1 MHLLAVVGCVPTCQP
16 AGDQPGQPLIPV
28 DLAIVGAGV
37 AGCSL
42 AAALRQHGWDG
53 SIVLLESGRGPG
65 GRAATRRSRHNPGLA
80 INHGAPLFNMTAAAA
95 SVPVHPILRA
105 LQAGNWIQPF
115 DGEICSL
122 DAAGHFGPVDPSD
135 GFTRG
140 ALWQG
145 MGGMDRL
152 GAGLLDLAGRQPGST
167 QLHSGTLV
175 RRLVPTQPGGPGA
188 WQLQGADGSTL
199 LYSHW
204 LVLSGTLLAHP
215 RCRSMLG
222 WDGVPLQQA
231 AAALGDRLLDQ
242 AAAALAAID
251 APASSNLLLVLPP
264 ELTPLWLDQPWRL
277 LQCTAMAQQRW
288 GLRRVSLQPQ
298 ADGRCAVVAES
309 STVFAERHRHVYGS
323 RSSATQLLGA
333 PSDPKGEAAVL
344 DALERALQEALGL
357 PTAGAERQLMR
368 WGAAFPQA
376 PGLPAAL
383 QLCPQSRI
391 GFCGDYVTSEGF
403 GRIEGAITSAAA
415 LAAQLL
421 PLL

>member
-1 MHLLAVVGCVPTCQP
+1 VS
-16 AGDQPGQPLIPV
+16 
-28 DLAIVGAGV
+28 
-37 AGCSL
+37 GCSL

-65 GRAATRRSRHNPGLA
+65 GRAATRRSRHDPGLG
-80 INHGAPLFNMTAAAA
+80 INHGAPLFNITAAAA
-95 SVPVHPILRA
+95 AGQVHPLLRA
-105 LQAGNWIQPF
+105 LQADNWIQPF
-115 DGEICSL
+115 DGAICSL
-122 DAAGHFGPVDPSD
+122 DDAGQLGPVDPTD
-135 GFTRG
+135 GFSQG

-145 MGGMDRL
+145 RGGMDRL
-152 GAGLLDLAGRQPGST
+152 GAGLLELAARQPGST
-167 QLHSGTLV
+167 QLRSGTLV
-175 RRLVPTQPGGPGA
+175 RRLVPTLPGGPGA

-199 LYSHW
+199 LNSRW

-231 AAALGDRLLDQ
+231 AAALGDRQLDQ

-251 APASSNLLLVLPP
+251 STASSNLLLVLPP
-264 ELTPLWLDQPWRL
+264 ELTPLWLEQPWRL

-298 ADGRCAVVAES
+298 ADGRWAVVAES
-309 STVFAERHRHVYGS
+309 SNAFAERHRHVYGS
-323 RSSATQLLGA
+323 RSSAAQLLGA
-333 PSDPKGEAAVL
+333 PNDPSGEAAVL
-344 DALERALQEALGL
+344 DALNQALQEALGL

-376 PGLPAAL
+376 PGLPTTL
-383 QLCPQSRI
+383 QLCPHSRI
-391 GFCGDYVTSEGF
+391 GFCGDYVTSDGF

>member
-1 MHLLAVVGCVPTCQP
+1 
-16 AGDQPGQPLIPV
+16 
-28 DLAIVGAGV
+28 V

-95 SVPVHPILRA
+95 SVPVHPLLRA

-175 RRLVPTQPGGPGA
+175 RRLVPTQPGAPGA

-204 LVLSGTLLAHP
+204 LVLSGTLMAHP

-231 AAALGDRLLDQ
+231 AAALGDRQLDQ

>member
-1 MHLLAVVGCVPTCQP
+1 MPS
-16 AGDQPGQPLIPV
+16 

-37 AGCSL
+37 AACSL
-42 AAALRQHGWDG
+42 VAALRQRGWAG

-65 GRAATRRSRHNPGLA
+65 GRAATRRSRHDPGLA
-80 INHGAPLFNMTAAAA
+80 INHGAPLFNTLAAELPPLLTALA
-95 SVPVHPILRA
+95 
-105 LQAGNWIQPF
+105 QQGWIVPF
-115 DGEICSL
+115 DGAILSL
-122 DAAGHFGPVDPSD
+122 NGQGQIGPALHD
-135 GFTRG
+135 GFSQG

-145 MGGMDRL
+145 NGGMDQL
-152 GAGLLDLAGRQPGST
+152 ATGLLEVAGRQPGPT
-167 QLHSGTLV
+167 QLRPGTLV
-175 RRLVPTQPGGPGA
+175 RDLLPIEAGGFAG
-188 WQLQGADGSTL
+188 WQLQAPDGTALARSR
-199 LYSHW
+199 W
-204 LVLSGTLLAHP
+204 LVLSGTLMAHP

-231 AAALGDRLLDQ
+231 AAALGDRQLDQ

-323 RSSATQLLGA
+323 RSSVTQLLGA

>member
-1 MHLLAVVGCVPTCQP
+1 MPS
-16 AGDQPGQPLIPV
+16 

-37 AGCSL
+37 AACSL
-42 AAALRQHGWDG
+42 VAALRQRGWAG

-65 GRAATRRSRHNPGLA
+65 GRAATRRSRHDPGLA
-80 INHGAPLFNMTAAAA
+80 INHGAPLFNTLAAELPPLLTALA
-95 SVPVHPILRA
+95 
-105 LQAGNWIQPF
+105 QQGWIVPF
-115 DGEICSL
+115 DGAILSL
-122 DAAGHFGPVDPSD
+122 NGQGQIGPALHD
-135 GFTRG
+135 GFSQG

-145 MGGMDRL
+145 NGGMDQL
-152 GAGLLDLAGRQPGST
+152 ATGLLALAGRQSGPT
-167 QLHSGTLV
+167 QLRPGTLV
-175 RRLVPTQPGGPGA
+175 RDLLPIEAGGFAG
-188 WQLQGADGSTL
+188 WQLQAPDGTAL
-199 LYSHW
+199 ARSHW
-204 LVLSGTLLAHP
+204 LVLSGTLMAHP

-231 AAALGDRLLDQ
+231 AAALGDRQLDQ

-264 ELTPLWLDQPWRL
+264 ELTPLWLEQPWRL

>member
-1 MHLLAVVGCVPTCQP
+1 
-16 AGDQPGQPLIPV
+16 
-28 DLAIVGAGV
+28 
-37 AGCSL
+37 
-42 AAALRQHGWDG
+42 
-53 SIVLLESGRGPG
+53 
-65 GRAATRRSRHNPGLA
+65 
-80 INHGAPLFNMTAAAA
+80 
-95 SVPVHPILRA
+95 
-105 LQAGNWIQPF
+105 
-115 DGEICSL
+115 
-122 DAAGHFGPVDPSD
+122 
-135 GFTRG
+135 
-140 ALWQG
+140 
-145 MGGMDRL
+145 
-152 GAGLLDLAGRQPGST
+152 
-167 QLHSGTLV
+167 
-175 RRLVPTQPGGPGA
+175 
-188 WQLQGADGSTL
+188 
-199 LYSHW
+199 
-204 LVLSGTLLAHP
+204 
-215 RCRSMLG
+215 MLG

-231 AAALGDRLLDQ
+231 AAALGDRQLDQ

-288 GLRRVSLQPQ
+288 NLRRVSLQPQ

>member
-1 MHLLAVVGCVPTCQP
+1 M
-16 AGDQPGQPLIPV
+16 
-28 DLAIVGAGV
+28 GAGV

-65 GRAATRRSRHNPGLA
+65 GRAATRRSRHDPGLA
-80 INHGAPLFNMTAAAA
+80 INHGAPLFNSAAAE
-95 SVPVHPILRA
+95 PPPLLTA
-105 LQAGNWIQPF
+105 LAQDGWITPF
-115 DGEICSL
+115 E
-122 DAAGHFGPVDPSD
+122 GPVLCLDDKGSIGPGFDD
-135 GFTRG
+135 GFCRG

-145 MGGMDRL
+145 RGGMDRL
-152 GAGLLDLAGRQPGST
+152 GTGLLELASRHPGST
-167 QLHSGTLV
+167 QLRSGTLV
-175 RRLVPTQPGGPGA
+175 RRLVPTQPGGSGA

-199 LYSHW
+199 LHSRW

-222 WDGVPLQQA
+222 WDGVPLQRA
-231 AAALGDRLLDQ
+231 AAALGDRQLDQ
-242 AAAALAAID
+242 AATALAAID
-251 APASSNLLLVLPP
+251 AAASSNLLLVLPP
-264 ELTPLWLDQPWRL
+264 ELTPLWLEQPWRL

-298 ADGRCAVVAES
+298 ADGRWAVVAES
-309 STVFAERHRHVYGS
+309 SASFAERHRHVYGS
-323 RSSATQLLGA
+323 RSSAAQLLGA
-333 PSDPKGEAAVL
+333 ASDPNDEAAVL
-344 DALERALQEALGL
+344 DALEQALQEALGL

-383 QLCPQSRI
+383 QLCHQSQI
-391 GFCGDYVTSEGF
+391 GFCGDYVDSDGF
-403 GRIEGAITSAAA
+403 GRVEGAITSATA
-415 LAAQLL
+415 LASQLL

>member
-1 MHLLAVVGCVPTCQP
+1 MPS
-16 AGDQPGQPLIPV
+16 

-37 AGCSL
+37 AACSL
-42 AAALRQHGWDG
+42 VAALRQRGWAG

-65 GRAATRRSRHNPGLA
+65 GRAATRRSRHDPGLA
-80 INHGAPLFNMTAAAA
+80 INHGAPLFNTLAAELPPLLTALA
-95 SVPVHPILRA
+95 
-105 LQAGNWIQPF
+105 QQGWIVPF
-115 DGEICSL
+115 DGAILSL
-122 DAAGHFGPVDPSD
+122 NGQGQIGPALHD
-135 GFTRG
+135 GFSQG

-145 MGGMDRL
+145 NGGMDQL
-152 GAGLLDLAGRQPGST
+152 ATGLLEVAGRQPGPT
-167 QLHSGTLV
+167 QLRPGTLV
-175 RRLVPTQPGGPGA
+175 RDLLPIEAGGFAG
-188 WQLQGADGSTL
+188 WQLQAPDGTAL
-199 LYSHW
+199 ARSHW
-204 LVLSGTLLAHP
+204 LVLSGTLMAHP

-231 AAALGDRLLDQ
+231 AAALGDRQLDQ

-323 RSSATQLLGA
+323 RSSVTQLLGA

>member
-1 MHLLAVVGCVPTCQP
+1 MPS
-16 AGDQPGQPLIPV
+16 

-37 AGCSL
+37 AACSL
-42 AAALRQHGWDG
+42 VAALRQRGWAG

-65 GRAATRRSRHNPGLA
+65 GRAATRRSRHDPGLA
-80 INHGAPLFNMTAAAA
+80 INHGAPLFNTLAAELPPLLTALA
-95 SVPVHPILRA
+95 
-105 LQAGNWIQPF
+105 QQGWIVPF
-115 DGEICSL
+115 DGAILSL
-122 DAAGHFGPVDPSD
+122 NGQGQIGPALHD
-135 GFTRG
+135 GFSQG

-145 MGGMDRL
+145 NGGMDQL
-152 GAGLLDLAGRQPGST
+152 ATGLLEVAGRQPGPT
-167 QLHSGTLV
+167 QLRPGTLV
-175 RRLVPTQPGGPGA
+175 RDLLPIEAGGFAG
-188 WQLQGADGSTL
+188 WQLQAPDGTALARSR
-199 LYSHW
+199 W
-204 LVLSGTLLAHP
+204 LVLSGTLMAHP

-231 AAALGDRLLDQ
+231 AAALGDRQLDQ

>member
-1 MHLLAVVGCVPTCQP
+1 MPS
-16 AGDQPGQPLIPV
+16 

-37 AGCSL
+37 AACSL
-42 AAALRQHGWDG
+42 VAALRQRGWAG

-65 GRAATRRSRHNPGLA
+65 GRAATRRSRHDPGLA
-80 INHGAPLFNMTAAAA
+80 INHGAPLFNTLAAELPPLLTALA
-95 SVPVHPILRA
+95 
-105 LQAGNWIQPF
+105 QQGWIVPF
-115 DGEICSL
+115 DGAILSL
-122 DAAGHFGPVDPSD
+122 NGQGQIGPALHD
-135 GFTRG
+135 GFSQG

-145 MGGMDRL
+145 NGGMDQL
-152 GAGLLDLAGRQPGST
+152 ATGLLEVAGRQPGPT
-167 QLHSGTLV
+167 QLRPGTLV
-175 RRLVPTQPGGPGA
+175 RDLLPIEAGGFAG
-188 WQLQGADGSTL
+188 WQLQAPDGTALARSR
-199 LYSHW
+199 W
-204 LVLSGTLLAHP
+204 LVLSGTLMAHP

-231 AAALGDRLLDQ
+231 AAALGDRQLDQ

-251 APASSNLLLVLPP
+251 APASSNLLLVLPT

>member
-1 MHLLAVVGCVPTCQP
+1 MGGVPTCQP

-95 SVPVHPILRA
+95 SVPVHPLLRA

-204 LVLSGTLLAHP
+204 LVLSGTLMAHP